1 MAQSTHI
8 FDTAK
13 KNIKRNRW
21 LSIST
26 IFVTTIVIAI
36 SSFFISMAVIGQE
49 AIDYYEMKAQVIVF
63 FKKDAP
69 ETEILTFRD
78 KIFNPELIEEIKYIS
93 QEDALLIY
101 QEDFADNPDLLS
113 TVTADS
119 LPPSLEVRA
128 KSVDSLLNVIENIN
142 VEKQTN
148 AYIDEVM
155 YFKDVVDNLKTLS
168 GIISVGSLILIGGL
182 LVITFSLIR
191 ITIGFNI
198 NAHKEEIQIMHLV
211 GSPDKFIRLPFILEG
226 AFYGMVG
233 GFLASLFIIIPWY
246 TTLIYTQNTDFAYWF
261 NQMLVDFNLDFLR
274 PVNIAFLLI
283 YLLLHTLFGCILG
296 LLSSLSAVKKYLE

>member
-36 SSFFISMAVIGQE
+36 SSFFISMAIIGQK

-226 AFYGMVG
+226 AFYGMIG
-233 GFLASLFIIIPWY
+233 GFLASLCIIIPWY
-246 TTLIYTQNTDFAYWF
+246 SILIYTQSTDFAYWF
-261 NQMLVDFNLDFLR
+261 NQMLIDFNLDFLR

-283 YLLLHTLFGCILG
+283 YLLAHTLFGSILG